1 LAREAALNPLALA
14 LPAAVT
20 IVAIAL
26 LRRSP
31 LAARVLDRPGD
42 RSLHATA
49 TPRIGGI
56 GLLLG
61 ALPVAFAL
69 GTAEVRALVLAAAAL
84 ALVSLVDD
92 ARPLPVAV
100 RLPFH
105 FGASAIAVAVAWPEG
120 TAPGP
125 GAAAGAA
132 IAFLAIAWMANLY
145 NFMDGAD
152 ALAGGMATIGFAALG
167 LAALGG
173 GDAAI
178 GHASLA
184 TAAAAAGFLVFNFP
198 PARVFM
204 GDAGSVPLGF
214 LAGSLGW
221 LGAARGLWPAW
232 FPVLVF
238 SPFVV
243 DASVTLA
250 RRILGREPILR
261 AHRSH
266 YYQRLVLSGWSHRRL
281 ALAAWTLMA
290 LCAASAVFAMGQPR
304 WLQGAIIFAW
314 STAYAVLL
322 HRIDRRHPRRPA
334 GGGTG
339 PQGTPR

>member
-1 LAREAALNPLALA
+1 MNPLALA
-14 LPAAVT
+14 LPAVVA
-20 IVAIAL
+20 IAAIAL

-31 LAARVLDRPGD
+31 LASKVLDRPGE
-42 RSLHATA
+42 RSLHEIA
-49 TPRIGGI
+49 TPRIGGV
-56 GLLLG
+56 GLMLG
-61 ALPVAFAL
+61 ALPVAFVL
-69 GTAEVRALVLAAAAL
+69 GTPEVRALALAAAAL

-92 ARPLPVAV
+92 AKPLPVAV

-105 FGASAIAVAVAWPEG
+105 FAASAVAVAVAWPQ
-120 TAPGP
+120 
-125 GAAAGAA
+125 GAAPEAGTLAGAA
-132 IAFLAIAWMANLY
+132 LALLAIAWMTNLY

-152 ALAGGMATIGFAALG
+152 GLAGGMATIGFAALG
-167 LAALGG
+167 LAALGA
-173 GDAAI
+173 GDWAI
-178 GHASLA
+178 GHACLA
-184 TAAAAAGFLVFNFP
+184 TAAAAAGFLAFNFP

-214 LAGSLGW
+214 LAGALGW

-250 RRILGREPILR
+250 RRIWAREPILQ

-281 ALAAWTLMA
+281 ALASWGLMA
-290 LCAASAVFAMGQPR
+290 LCAASALVALGKPVG
-304 WLQGAIIFAW
+304 LQGAIIFAW
-314 STAYAVLL
+314 AFAYGVLL
-322 HRIDRRHPRRPA
+322 VRIDRRHSRGQAGSGYRPPQPPR
-334 GGGTG
+334 
-339 PQGTPR
+339 